1 MVEQLIGSN
10 SNSSDMIKDTS
21 TDRFM
26 EDVIEASKE
35 SPVLV
40 DFWAPWCEPCK
51 QLGPIL
57 EKVVTN
63 SEGKIKLV
71 KLNIDDDPQIP
82 QQLQIQSIPA
92 VFAFK
97 DGQPI
102 DAFVGV
108 QTETQI
114 KSFIEKLIGPIG
126 PSPVEQALAAA
137 ENEFK
142 ENNFSA
148 AENLYLQVIGFD
160 SMNPEAIAGL
170 AKVYINNNDSDK
182 AKELLDGL
190 SEDILDHDAIKSALS
205 ALSLAENKD
214 TLISKEDLINLINQ
228 EPNNLKAKFDLAT
241 ALAAENEFEK
251 AIENLLEIMKK
262 DKEWNNG
269 EAKEKLLKIF
279 EVLGT
284 NNELTK
290 LSRRKMSSII
300 FS

>member
-1 MVEQLIGSN
+1 MVEQLIGTN
-10 SNSSDMIKDTS
+10 QNSSNVVKETS
-21 TDRFM
+21 TENFM
-26 EDVIEASKE
+26 DDVIEASKE
-35 SPVLV
+35 VPVLV

-51 QLGPIL
+51 QLAPML

-102 DAFVGV
+102 DAFVGA

-114 KSFIEKLIGPIG
+114 KSFIEKLTGPIG

-137 ENEFK
+137 ENEFQN
-142 ENNFSA
+142 NNFSA
-148 AENLYLQVIGFD
+148 AENLYLQVIGFE

-170 AKVYINNNDSDK
+170 AKVYIKNDDFDK
-182 AKELLDGL
+182 AKELLNGL
-190 SEDILDHDAIKSALS
+190 SEEILHHDAVKSALS
-205 ALSLAENKD
+205 ALSLVENKEN
-214 TLISKEDLINLINQ
+214 LISKESLIDIINK

-241 ALAAENEFEK
+241 SFAAENEFDN
-251 AIENLLEIMKK
+251 AIETLLQIMKK
-262 DKEWNNG
+262 NKEWNNG

-279 EVLGT
+279 EVLGPD
-284 NNELTK
+284 NELTK
-290 LSRRKMSSII
+290 TSRRKMSSII

>member
-1 MVEQLIGSN
+1 MVEQLIGS
-10 SNSSDMIKDTS
+10 SPNSSDLIKDT
-21 TDRFM
+21 TTENFM
-26 EDVIEASKE
+26 DDVIEASKE
-35 SPVLV
+35 VPVLV

-51 QLGPIL
+51 QLGPTI

-114 KSFIEKLIGPIG
+114 KSFIEKLIGPVG

-137 ENEFK
+137 DNEFNNK
-142 ENNFSA
+142 NFSA
-148 AENLYLQVIGFD
+148 AENLYLQVISFD
-160 SMNPEAIAGL
+160 SANPQAIAGL
-170 AKVYINNNDSDK
+170 SKVYINNNDTEK

-190 SEDILDHDAIKSALS
+190 TGEILNHEAIKSALS
-205 ALSLAENKD
+205 ALSLVENKDDLLSKD
-214 TLISKEDLINLINQ
+214 TLIEKISS
-228 EPNNLKAKFDLAT
+228 EPANLKAKFDLANL
-241 ALAAENEFEK
+241 LASQNEFEE

-269 EAKEKLLKIF
+269 EAKDKLLKIF
-279 EVLGT
+279 EVLGPD
-284 NNELTK
+284 NELTK